1 MRHYGKLKFFEL
13 RSSIE
18 RLYGRV
24 VESAD
29 RRDALST
36 EAERSLAAADDA
48 ESRRKTLQAGRSVRE
63 TAPGRVARPF
73 DCAAFAAVAAKRKLE
88 IVNKQC
94 LVSLRQLMQHK
105 WWGGAG

>member
-1 MRHYGKLKFFEL
+1 MKAVARQQELEQRKSAKLKFFEL

-63 TAPGRVARPF
+63 SAPGQGLTDNARPIIGF
-73 DCAAFAAVAAKRKLE
+73 SNSRL
-88 IVNKQC
+88 
-94 LVSLRQLMQHK
+94 
-105 WWGGAG
+105 